1 MAENKQLQFSVDID
15 TSQAVKNIQNY
26 QNEIQRLNEKLKTL
40 KEQEKKNDISAEEYQ
55 KQVIRITE
63 TKKAYQK
70 QIREE
75 SNLIQNSLIATNDKL
90 TDTLKAKRAE
100 LALNK
105 AELAKMTIG
114 TEEYLQKQQEILA
127 LNDEVKEQEAAYGVF
142 QRQVGDYEN
151 AVKRALQQQ
160 APFLSGMAQTVQSA
174 GGVGNAFGAM
184 GTAIKNV
191 FNSLWTFIKTNPI
204 TALFAA
210 IAAAIV
216 GLINAFKS
224 SEEATARWNA
234 VLAPLGRA
242 MDALLLL
249 VQNLGKGVLYVAEGI
264 SSVIARFS
272 KLAEKLPLVG
282 GWFKEMNEASREAI
296 ELEKAKLALE
306 KQEREDLVANAQG
319 ALEVAKL
326 RKQAKDREN
335 NTIAERIA
343 ALKQADKIEED
354 IAKRNVEREKERLR
368 IMEVEASWADNNAE
382 TNRKIAEQQAKVYQA
397 EQAYF
402 QHTMRLQEQMTSALN
417 EMATERYNRQK
428 ALLDAEAAL
437 RAEIHKF
444 NSIYLYDYTK
454 SVQENA
460 ALEFKAKQ
468 AAAMDELLLRQDVTK
483 KLIALEVDTKKI
495 TAEQANQRLKLLSA
509 ELVTFQTQQ
518 LAETDAYVRAAS
530 AAAIEL
536 AGGAIFERALQSVRD
551 QYADAMAAIRRDTS
565 LTTDEQAY
573 YIAKLEEA
581 EIKAIDEVTAKH
593 TTANG
598 EVTNTYEERLAL
610 LNAEL
615 QVAWDN
621 ADAQYRLRRE
631 FLEKELQAEQLAA
644 EKRAELEQQLFE
656 LNRQNQERKIQ
667 LVFDYINQAMSLFG
681 ELNNFMAQLDSNELA
696 RAENK
701 HTKEKELLDEQLAAG
716 LISQGAYNKKTAQLD
731 EDLAKKKA
739 KLEREQA
746 VREKAMSAF
755 QIAIDTAAGI
765 MRAFANLNPL
775 LAIPMAA
782 LIGAT
787 GAVQL
792 ATVLATPLPQARE
805 GGMVVGA
812 SHEQGGVLIE
822 AEGGER
828 IVSAD
833 PSRAF
838 PELLNLISYIG
849 KHSSVPNTN
858 YAARTI
864 LAGGGGTTVVEPIDY
879 NALAEAIG
887 NRVGEQLA
895 ANPVYLSLTELA
907 DAQQVQARID
917 SNSRN

>member
-15 TSQAVKNIQNY
+15 TSKAVKNITQY
-26 QNEIQRLNEKLKTL
+26 RQQVAALDAQL
-40 KEQEKKNDISAEEYQ
+40 KELKKAQQEGTITTEEYD
-55 KQVIRITE
+55 KEVVRVIE

-75 SNLIQNSLIATNDKL
+75 SNLIQNTLVASNEQYAG
-90 TDTLKAKRAE
+90 TLKAMRAE

-105 AELAKMTIG
+105 AELAKMTVG
-114 TEEYLQKQQEILA
+114 SEEYLAQQQKVLA

-151 AVKRALQQQ
+151 AVKRALEQQ

-174 GGVGNAFGAM
+174 GGVGAAFSAM
-184 GTAIKNV
+184 GTAVKNV
-191 FNSLWTFIKTNPI
+191 GKSLLGLLANPI
-204 TALFAA
+204 FAVIAGLAAVIMGIVKA
-210 IAAAIV
+210 I
-216 GLINAFKS
+216 KS

-234 VLAPLGRA
+234 ILAPLGRA
-242 MDALLLL
+242 FDFLLSILQKVAGAML
-249 VQNLGKGVLYVAEGI
+249 TMIEGVASAFNWVM
-264 SSVIARFS
+264 
-272 KLAEKLPLVG
+272 KLAESLPLVG
-282 GWFKEMNEASREAI
+282 DKIAEINKANQEAI

-343 ALKQADKIEED
+343 ALKEAEKIEED

-368 IMEVEASWADNNAE
+368 ILETEASWAENNAE
-382 TNRKIAEQQAKVYQA
+382 TNDKIAEQRAAVYRA
-397 EQAYF
+397 EQEYF
-402 QHTMRLQEQMTSALN
+402 QKTMELQEQMNTALN

-460 ALEFKAKQ
+460 AAEFKAKQ
-468 AAAMDELLLRQDVTK
+468 AAAMDELLLRQDVAK

-551 QYADAMAAIRRDTS
+551 KYADAVAAIRRDTS
-565 LTTDEQAY
+565 LTADEQAY

-598 EVTNTYEERLAL
+598 EITNTYEERLAL

-615 QVAWDN
+615 QMSWDN
-621 ADAQYRLRRE
+621 ADAQYRLRKE
-631 FLEKELQAEQLAA
+631 FLEKELQAEGLAA

-696 RAENK
+696 RAESK
-701 HTKEKELLDEQLAAG
+701 HTKEKELLDQQLAAG

-731 EDLAKKKA
+731 EELAKKKA

-805 GGMVVGA
+805 GGLVVGA